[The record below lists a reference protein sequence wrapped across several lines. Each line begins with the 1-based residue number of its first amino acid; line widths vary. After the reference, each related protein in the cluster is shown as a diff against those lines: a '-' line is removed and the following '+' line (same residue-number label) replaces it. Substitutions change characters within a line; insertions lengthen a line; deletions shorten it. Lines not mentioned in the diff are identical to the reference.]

1 MVICMIDFKSIDDP
15 SFVKKL
21 SKKELYKMPEALR
34 SFLIENVSKTGGHL
48 SSNLG
53 VVELTLAMYYVF
65 DLEHDEFLFDV
76 GHQSYVHKILSGRA
90 KNFETLRQYNGL
102 SGFIN
107 RNESKYDIWESG
119 HSSTSISA
127 ATGLMLGDNTK
138 REIVVI
144 GDTSIMNGVA
154 FEGLNFLGQ
163 FKTKNP
169 IIILN
174 DNEMGISKSVGA
186 LSQTFKRLVGS
197 KASIKFKN
205 FITKVFPNFVASGCH
220 KLRRFFK
227 IIFKN
232 YNIFES
238 MGFDYHGPYNGNDL
252 KTIIKVLKRVK
263 KCKKPVVL
271 HVKTIKGKGYIPSE
285 EDKIGD
291 FHGVSPFNIETGKPK
306 NINNNKLS
314 YSKLVATYLV
324 NKRKANDFYVITPA
338 MKAGSK
344 LEEFSRLYPNNFY
357 DVGIAEEHAA
367 VMAAGI
373 ALRGKDVVLLYYSTF
388 AQRAYDQILNDIA
401 RGDLKVII
409 GIDRAGIVGE
419 DGVTHQ
425 GLYDISMFSAMPN
438 IVVTMPKDEQE
449 AIGLF
454 NYGFTQ
460 NHPYV
465 VRYPRATEEITLD
478 LDYSYICENS
488 WEILKEGK
496 KAIVISYGPD
506 VKRIASLNLDIM
518 VVNARFIKPYDEAM
532 LNKIFDLGL
541 PIIVFEQAISS
552 GTLYHNILDYKEKNN
567 LKSKVYSHTFGPN
580 TLIPHGSINDIY
592 ESFGFSNE
600 AFINKINEVIE

>member
-1 MVICMIDFKSIDDP
+1 MIYMIDFKSIDDP
-15 SFVKKL
+15 SFVKGL
-21 SKKELYKMPEALR
+21 TKKELYEMPQALR
-34 SFLIENVSKTGGHL
+34 DFLIENVSKTGGHL

-65 DLEHDEFLFDV
+65 DLDKDEFLFDV
-76 GHQSYVHKILSGRA
+76 GHQCYVHKILSGRG
-90 KNFETLRQYNGL
+90 KEFDTLRQFNGL

-107 RNESKYDIWESG
+107 RSESKYDIWESG

-127 ATGLMLGDNTK
+127 ATGLTLADDSK

-163 FKTKNP
+163 LKSKNP

-186 LSQTFKRLVGS
+186 LSKTFKRLVGS
-197 KASIKFKN
+197 KFSVKFKN
-205 FITKVFPNFVASGCH
+205 FITKMFPNFVAAFFH
-220 KLRRFFK
+220 RLRKFIN
-227 IIFKN
+227 IILKN

-238 MGFDYHGPYNGNDL
+238 MGFDYHGPYYGNDL

-263 KCKKPVVL
+263 KCKKPVLL
-271 HVKTIKGKGYIPSE
+271 HVKTIKGKGYTPSE
-285 EDKIGD
+285 EDINGD
-291 FHGVSPFNIETGKPK
+291 YHGVGPFDVTTGKPLAS
-306 NINNNKLS
+306 NINTLS

-324 NKRKANDFYVITPA
+324 NKRKSTDFSVITPA

-344 LEEFSRLYPNNFY
+344 LEEFAKLYPNNLF

-373 ALRGKDVVLLYYSTF
+373 ALRKKDVVLLYYSTF

-425 GLYDISMFSAMPN
+425 GLYDISMFSSMPN

-454 NYGFTQ
+454 NYGFMQ

-465 VRYPRATEEITLD
+465 VRYPKATEKISIE
-478 LDYSYICENS
+478 LDYSYTCANT
-488 WEILKEGK
+488 WEILKNGN
-496 KAIVISYGPD
+496 KAVAISYGPD
-506 VKRIASLNLDIM
+506 VKRIAEFDLDIT
-518 VVNARFIKPYDEAM
+518 VVNARFIKPMDLNM
-532 LNKIFDLGL
+532 LDHIFKLNL
-541 PIIVFEQAISS
+541 PIIIFEQTISS
-552 GTLYHNILDYKEKNN
+552 GTLYHNILQYKEEHNYVN
-567 LKSKVYSHTFGPN
+567 RIYSHSFSPD

-592 ESFGFSNE
+592 ENYGFSNE
-600 AFINKINEVIE
+600 ALIEKINEVIK